1 MAKKHGGLYDESPTI
16 KGEEEG
22 KPKVVKPTAKEKSD
36 GQSEKAVE
44 DEGFPIHSRHAME
57 RHAMHGRHEHEHSL
71 HEHKHGMKGKEEMHG
86 RHEKEMKEMHTRH
99 EKESAAHEGS
109 GKEAGE
115 GGAEGKVSEPTK
127 KITKE

>member
-22 KPKVVKPTAKEKSD
+22 KPKVVKPKGKEKSD
-36 GQSEKAVE
+36 GASEKAVE
-44 DEGFPIHSRHAME
+44 EEGFPIESRHANE
-57 RHAMHGRHEHEHSL
+57 RGHMHVKHEHEHRL
-71 HEHKHGMKGKEEMHG
+71 HEEKHGVNGKEEMHT

-99 EKESAAHEGS
+99 EKEATKHEGS